1 MGDGGIIDWQKLK
14 NFLTGRCHEVDHG
27 LQVAEVA
34 HAGTLLAA
42 QGEYWHLR
50 SGNLAVV
57 EGEESLVQFI
67 DDGIARLHLRKVDG
81 AVHACFPEQQI
92 LLLVVSHK
100 LELHVSGLQMS
111 SIQIHHPFVIGVLCH
126 LQHFFCIPCTQ
137 HVVGTYHS
145 EAFAI
150 TKLRG
155 THDEAYGLGIV
166 LHRQFFWS
174 LVIDAIGEGT
184 AVKISILRY
193 HLPTV
198 IVGELI
204 RLGGV
209 QFQTML
215 HEKPLGLEHP
225 AIALYTIIIGVS
237 LCWLFYT
244 PVKRPSLA
252 IESGHREPKFLILL
266 LNVQDE
272 LLAEQGFVFYVKMN
286 CHKTPFRS

>member
-1 MGDGGIIDWQKLK
+1 MGDGGIVDWQQLEH
-14 NFLTGRCHEVDHG
+14 FLSGRCHEVDHG
-27 LQVAEVA
+27 LQITEVA
-34 HAGTLLAA
+34 HTGTLLTT
-42 QGEYWHLR
+42 QREHR
-50 SGNLAVV
+50 NQCSGHLAVV
-57 EGEESLVQFI
+57 EGEECLIQIIS
-67 DDGIARLHLRKVDG
+67 DGIACLHLRQVDG
-81 AVHACFPEQQI
+81 AVHACFPEKQV

-100 LELHVSGLQMS
+100 LELHVSGLQMN
-111 SIQIHHPFVIGVLCH
+111 SIHICHPFVIGVLCH

-137 HVVGTYHS
+137 HIVGTYHS
-145 EAFAI
+145 ESFSI

-155 THDEAYGLGIV
+155 THDEAYGFGTV

-198 IVGELI
+198 IEGELI

-225 AIALYTIIIGVS
+225 AIALYTIIIGVN

-286 CHKTPFRS
+286 CHKTPFKG